1 MPLQKLTISEHIS
14 NIIIKVFFQ
23 QATMDSIISLI
34 YTAHMNKKK
43 LLIIVAAITAAVTA
57 AWWTYNTRGVII
69 YAEDQSKT
77 KIVENSSLAHSC
89 VFVWSANCSACVYSL
104 PHINILQQHIE
115 LAGGKLILVLEDDN
129 IFLLKLAKA
138 HFIRLN
144 TPNLKTYYDKQ
155 HSLQKRYKL
164 TSFPTLLVFNSKGKL
179 VHKVEGFVPWSEEK
193 KINEI
198 LLMIKS

>member
-1 MPLQKLTISEHIS
+1 
-14 NIIIKVFFQ
+14 
-23 QATMDSIISLI
+23 MDSIISLR
-34 YTAHMNKKK
+34 YTARMDKKK
-43 LLIIVAAITAAVTA
+43 LLIIVALIATAVGT
-57 AWWTYNTRGVII
+57 AWWVYSTRGVIV
-69 YAEDQSKT
+69 YAEDKSST

-104 PHINILQQHIE
+104 PHINVLQQHVE

-144 TPNLKTYYDKQ
+144 TPNLKTYYDKA
-155 HSLQKRYKL
+155 HSLQKRYNL
-164 TSFPTLLVFNSKGKL
+164 TSFPTMLIFNSRGKL
-179 VHKVEGFVPWSEEK
+179 VRKIEGFVPWSQEN